1 MRIVTFGSDHR
12 HPLTT
17 AALGVVKELDGIE
30 HVDHVTREDE
40 REFMRDPAS
49 PAFRSHLV
57 NLRPDLFLSA
67 AYARVLPEEVL
78 AIPTLG
84 AINVHPALLP
94 AYRGVMAIWWALY
107 ERQSSVGVTIHEMTL
122 PVDSGPILAQ
132 ASLPVRPEENPG
144 EVSPK
149 VGELA
154 RPLLEKTLREIT
166 ETGLIAGTPQR
177 GAGSYRSTPGK
188 EAHRLEIDWSQTAR
202 ELVRRDRIFPGNSN
216 IAVGRW
222 RVYAKQVDQAGAT
235 RLAPGRI
242 LRRRATS
249 IDVSVA
255 GGSSVR
261 LQLTRPLRDW
271 VKLLILHA
279 STGHFRHLERP
290 NDTDSNRA
298 DIG

>member
-17 AALGVVKELDGIE
+17 AALGVVEKLDGIE
-30 HVDHVTREDE
+30 HVDHFTRQDE
-40 REFMRDPAS
+40 REFLRDPAS
-49 PAFRSHLV
+49 PAFQSHLV
-57 NLRPDLFLSA
+57 SLRPDLLLSA
-67 AYARVLPEEVL
+67 AYALVLPEEVL

-94 AYRGVMAIWWALY
+94 AYRGARAVWWALY

-132 ASLPVRPEENPG
+132 ASLPVSPEDNPG
-144 EVSPK
+144 EVARK

-154 RPLLEKTLREIT
+154 GPLLENTLREIM
-166 ETGLIAGTPQR
+166 ESGLIAGIPQR
-177 GAGSYRSTPGK
+177 GDGSYRSTPGK
-188 EAHRLEIDWSQTAR
+188 EAHRLEIDWSQTAK
-202 ELVRRDRIFPGNSN
+202 ELVRRDRIFPGHSN
-216 IAVGRW
+216 IAVRRW
-222 RVYAKQVDQAGAT
+222 RIYAKHVDQAGAT

-242 LRRRATS
+242 LRRRPTS

-261 LQLTRPLRDW
+261 LQLTRPLQDW

-279 STGHFRHLERP
+279 STGHFRHLEP
-290 NDTDSNRA
+290 PKDADSNRA
-298 DIG
+298 GIA